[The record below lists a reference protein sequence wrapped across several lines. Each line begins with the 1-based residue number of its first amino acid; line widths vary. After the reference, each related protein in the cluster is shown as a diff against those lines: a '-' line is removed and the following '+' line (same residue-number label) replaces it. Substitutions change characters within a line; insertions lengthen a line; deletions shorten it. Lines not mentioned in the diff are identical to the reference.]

1 MATLWQ
7 LVGEHIPN
15 DHSRQVHSQYYL
27 EEELR
32 APDAP
37 SLVVDL
43 GCGNGASAPLARK
56 FKPDVRWV
64 GIDILQSENARGITD
79 EQVVLYDG
87 VRLPFAD
94 ASLPLIYS
102 NQVLEHVRH
111 PEPLLREI
119 RRVLRPGGVFIGSTS
134 QLEPYH
140 AWSLWNYTIYGFK
153 VIVEDAGLELE
164 EVRPGIDGIAL
175 VRRQWFGRRPEHGA
189 WFQKSPLNEE
199 IDGWG
204 VDTSRRANQINLRK
218 LQFCGQF
225 SFRVSKPGGS
235 PRIRPARADLAV
247 RPAPAVSVPPAAD
260 RPAPTTPPARPV
272 RLPFV
277 RGRLRRVLRRLVRA
291 IRPS

>member
-37 SLVVDL
+37 PLVVDL
-43 GCGNGASAPLARK
+43 GCGNGASAPLART

-64 GIDILQSENARGITD
+64 GVDITQSDHARGVVD

-94 ASLPLIYS
+94 DSLPLIYS

-153 VIVEDAGLELE
+153 VIVEDAGLDLE

-175 VRRQWFGRRPEHGA
+175 VRRQWFGRRPEHGR

-199 IDGWG
+199 IDEWG
-204 VDTSRRANQINLRK
+204 LATSRRANQINLRK

-225 SFRVSKPGGS
+225 SFRVSKPGGP
-235 PRIRPARADLAV
+235 PRTRPARVEAEASPTPV
-247 RPAPAVSVPPAAD
+247 ARGTGRS
-260 RPAPTTPPARPV
+260 APTTSPV

-277 RGRLRRVLRRLVRA
+277 RGRLRRVLRRVARVVR
-291 IRPS
+291 SS